1 MSRKNRFITTCFY
14 LQDPKGRDLFEAK
27 QVSTEDKANP
37 DKLWNMFEDY
47 MVEKPKKWVQR
58 IELQGMTQSTDETV
72 EEFILRL
79 RNKADNCSFSEE
91 TKQERILEQLI
102 KGIKYP
108 DQQKLLLSKGDTLD
122 LKTAIEVANEWDEQI

>member
-1 MSRKNRFITTCFY
+1 MLLSSGS
-14 LQDPKGRDLFEAK
+14 KGRDLFEAK

-37 DKLWNMFEDY
+37 DKLWNIFEDY
-47 MVEKPKKWVQR
+47 MVEKRNKWVQR

-79 RNKADNCSFSEE
+79 GNKADNCSFSDE

-108 DQQKLLLSKGDTLD
+108 DQQKKLLSKGDALD
-122 LKTAIEVANEWDEQI
+122 LKTAIGVAKAHEATV